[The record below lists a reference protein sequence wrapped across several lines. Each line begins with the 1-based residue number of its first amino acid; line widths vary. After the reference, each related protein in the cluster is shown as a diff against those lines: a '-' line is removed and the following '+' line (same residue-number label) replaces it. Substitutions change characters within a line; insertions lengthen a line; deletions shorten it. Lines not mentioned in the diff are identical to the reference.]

1 MSKIIDSYNFSPRS
15 LATLVGGSLRLSQ
28 QELSNI
34 VAFSTYFSLIPSILE
49 VIGYI
54 YLLDSIVSESGWI
67 YGNLRFG

>member
-1 MSKIIDSYNFSPRS
+1 MSKIIDGYNFSLHS

-34 VAFSTYFSLIPSILE
+34 VAFSTYFSLIPSLLE

-54 YLLDSIVSESGWI
+54 YLL
-67 YGNLRFG
+67 Y

>member
-1 MSKIIDSYNFSPRS
+1 MSKIIDSYNFSPHS

-54 YLLDSIVSESGWI
+54 YLL
-67 YGNLRFG
+67 Y